1 MKKKP
6 DNVVFNED
14 SESFDAKLKSYPTN
28 VGAPSFKPVI
38 VDNGSSIKASH
49 YFKTKLDEIKSQ
61 YETLLE
67 EYQDTTLVYESDY
80 SFEPIVGQTYHLYE
94 SNDRRFLSL
103 ISPTEWDKKY
113 LGSFLLTTDG
123 KWEKD
128 DINR

>member
-38 VDNGSSIKASH
+38 VDNSSSIKASH

>member
-38 VDNGSSIKASH
+38 VDNSSSIKASH

-80 SFEPIVGQTYHLYE
+80 SFEPIVGQTYHLYK